1 MYYIVFTIID
11 LDRIKSVYEPTIYEC
26 NLGEDELRKY
36 LGFLKN
42 KLIRDNDLEEEDDDG
57 YIRIDTHII
66 GCEKIKKLF
75 E

>member
-1 MYYIVFTIID
+1 MYYIVFTIIN
-11 LDRIKSVYEPTIYEC
+11 LDRIKSVYEPTICEC
-26 NLGEDELRKY
+26 NLGGNELIK
-36 LGFLKN
+36 FIEFFKN
-42 KLIRDNDLEEEDDDG
+42 ELIRNNDLEEEDDDG